1 MPAEEFFGSVEE
13 FVEYCEG
20 DHIIKKVLIANNGI
34 GALKAIRSVRKWAYQ
49 TFGNE
54 RMVVYSMFPSNCNC
68 NRACNSI
75 NSSHIIQLEDSMT

>member
-1 MPAEEFFGSVEE
+1 MSTEDFFGSVEE

-20 DHIIKKVLIANNGI
+20 DHVIKKVLIANNGI

-54 RMVVYSMFPSNCNC
+54 RMVMTLMYIVVNVMSAAIDKICCDGYSG
-68 NRACNSI
+68 
-75 NSSHIIQLEDSMT
+75 